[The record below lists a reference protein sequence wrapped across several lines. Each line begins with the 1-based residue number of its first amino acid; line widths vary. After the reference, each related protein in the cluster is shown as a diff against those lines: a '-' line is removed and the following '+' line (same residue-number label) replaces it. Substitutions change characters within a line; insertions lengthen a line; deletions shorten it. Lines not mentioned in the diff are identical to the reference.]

1 MGILHKPYPPHF
13 YESFSFPISLFIPD
27 LLLAI
32 MQYDTDLARRTVAL
46 LYNRLNV
53 MMTERF
59 LDGFQYHKVLYV
71 VLTCWIEQNHLI
83 WDIVSLSIVL
93 RIILVSC
100 DGGLVWPQLHLHTN
114 NFNPIYPAWYL
125 DWTGQTTYVQN
136 EPVKIDEQFGE
147 GGWKPLWGSESTWSW
162 VKRWRTRHILRIQCQ
177 WVNPE
182 SSYCSLI

>member
-71 VLTCWIEQNHLI
+71 VLTC
-83 WDIVSLSIVL
+83 
-93 RIILVSC
+93 
-100 DGGLVWPQLHLHTN
+100 
-114 NFNPIYPAWYL
+114 
-125 DWTGQTTYVQN
+125 
-136 EPVKIDEQFGE
+136 
-147 GGWKPLWGSESTWSW
+147 
-162 VKRWRTRHILRIQCQ
+162 
-177 WVNPE
+177 
-182 SSYCSLI
+182 